1 MGPLIAHCHTISN
14 YDNMEVTTST
24 IACLQK
30 QTERIRNVCILA
42 HVDHGKTTL
51 SDHLIASNGL
61 IHPRLAGELRYMD
74 SNEDEQARGI
84 TMKSSSISLLHVP
97 TKQET
102 SQESGM
108 DRDGY
113 LFNLIDSPGHVD
125 FCSEVS
131 TAARLSDGAF
141 VLVDAVEG
149 VCIQTHAVLRQA
161 WEEKLEMCLVV
172 NKIDRLILE
181 LGLDPHDAYSRIVS
195 IVSNVNMIVSSF
207 ESERF
212 ISEADAF
219 LEYQGDQYGDSD
231 LHNAEEE
238 NDDDED
244 ADEDYFRP
252 EKGNV
257 AFGSAFDGWA
267 FTVQQF
273 AHIYAGKLS
282 CKAEP
287 LYKALWGNFYFSPKS
302 KKIMPIKRGAAQSP
316 LFVSWILDPI
326 WKAYQACMPHAD
338 HKSVLGAIVEKLSLG
353 EDVGKSV
360 SHSDSRVALRALM
373 RSWLSLSRAILTMGV
388 MFLPNPKQA
397 APNRISRFLP
407 KAVEESES
415 YNEEVGSSLE
425 AIESAICSCDTSDTA
440 PLVLYVSK
448 MISVPS
454 TSLPRKL
461 EQRSF
466 KPNEEVFLAFGRV
479 FAGKI
484 REHQDV
490 YVLQAD
496 YNPHIGVSSSS
507 ITKVRI
513 KDLYLMMG
521 RGLEALHEVPA
532 GNVLALAGLETSIL
546 KSATLSSTPLCRPI
560 APLMFQATPIVQV
573 AVEPA
578 HPEDMESLE
587 RGLELLHRAD
597 PLVQVSLQESGEHV
611 VSAAG
616 EIHLETCIKDLKER
630 FAKVKLVVSPPL
642 VRFKESIADDTIAP
656 KVIEASTPGKG
667 CLLRI
672 RVSTLPDKVCSDI
685 ESMENVLSRTFNKDS
700 NVQTSYE
707 SFKSYFIELR
717 DCIAEAM
724 CVSSD
729 DTPPMHIWQLGPK
742 RHGPNVLLSSSGR
755 HEKSSVWD
763 IGDKDIVKVSK
774 AKDIKPV
781 SDDLDDSKVDPDH
794 ADIMEISIPI
804 GSPIVSKLLRL
815 RKDIQ
820 NDADDT
826 MALARTLLEQAGIL
840 KTEQDDVHLI
850 QATASAIHSV
860 ASGVSAGFQM
870 ASLSGPLCDEPL
882 RGLLVEVEAK
892 LLFSVS
898 KEGTCQILTQE
909 DVFGPFNGQVS
920 ATVRQ
925 AIRKAIL
932 ENKPRI
938 VEAHFLCEISTSSE
952 GLAAVYA
959 VLGRRRAKILR
970 EELKEGSGL
979 FIVLAHLPVEASFGF
994 ADELRRKS
1002 SGSASASLM
1011 LSHWGRLDLDPFF
1024 QPLTE
1029 EEREE
1034 FGEEGQGVGAPNLA
1048 KRLIDDVRRRK
1059 GLQVGEKVVESAT
1072 KQRTRARKV

>member
-1 MGPLIAHCHTISN
+1 
-14 YDNMEVTTST
+14 MEVSTST
-24 IACLQK
+24 IVSLQE

-74 SNEDEQARGI
+74 SNEEEQARGI
-84 TMKSSSISLLHVP
+84 TMKSSSISLLHIP
-97 TKQET
+97 TDGS
-102 SQESGM
+102 SQEPGQSDNAQERM
-108 DRDGY
+108 GY
-113 LFNLIDSPGHVD
+113 LFNLIDSPGHID

-161 WEEKLEMCLVV
+161 WEEKLEMCLIV
-172 NKIDRLILE
+172 NKLDRLILE
-181 LGLDPHDAYSRIVS
+181 LELDPYDAYSRIVS
-195 IVSNVNMIVSSF
+195 IIGNVNMIVSSF

-219 LEYQGDQYGDSD
+219 LEYQGEQSGND
-231 LHNAEEE
+231 LHRDDGDDEEE
-238 NDDDED
+238 NDN
-244 ADEDYFRP
+244 DYFTP

-267 FTVQQF
+267 FTIQQF
-273 AHIYAGKLS
+273 AQIYAHKLN
-282 CKAEP
+282 CKTDP
-287 LYKALWGNFYFSPKS
+287 LHKALWGNFYFSSKS
-302 KKIMPIKRGAAQSP
+302 KKIMPIKKGSAHSP
-316 LFVSWILDPI
+316 LFVTWILDPI
-326 WKAYQACMPHAD
+326 WKAYKACMPDAD
-338 HKSVLGAIVEKLSLG
+338 HRSILSDIATKLSLH
-353 EDVGKSV
+353 DSIDKSIN
-360 SHSDSRVALRALM
+360 HPDPRVALRALM

-388 MFLPNPKQA
+388 AFLPNPKQA
-397 APNRISRFLP
+397 APKRISRFLP
-407 KAVEESES
+407 NTFNESGTSPNQELS
-415 YNEEVGSSLE
+415 ASLKS
-425 AIESAICSCDTSDTA
+425 IQDAICSCDTRETA

-448 MISVPS
+448 MVSVPS
-454 TSLPRKL
+454 TSLPRRAD
-461 EQRSF
+461 QPMRSF
-466 KPNEEVFLAFGRV
+466 NSSEEVFLAFGRV

-484 REHQDV
+484 HEGQDV

-496 YNPHIGVSSSS
+496 YNPEVAHNDNSSLSSS
-507 ITKVRI
+507 IAKVKI

-521 RGLEALHEVPA
+521 RGLESLHQVPA
-532 GNVLALAGLETSIL
+532 GNVLALTGLETSIL
-546 KSATLSSTPLCRPI
+546 KSATISSTPLCRPI
-560 APLMFQATPIVQV
+560 APLMFQASPIVQV

-587 RGLELLHRAD
+587 KGLQLLHRAD

-630 FAKVKLVVSPPL
+630 FSKVKLVVSPPL
-642 VRFKESIADDTIAP
+642 VRFKESICESTNAP
-656 KVIEASTPGKG
+656 KVIEAFTAGRG
-667 CLLRI
+667 CRLRI
-672 RVSTLPDKVCSDI
+672 KLGTLPDKVCSDI
-685 ESMENVLSRTFNKDS
+685 EGMEDVLSRALNKDATIHES
-700 NVQTSYE
+700 NIL
-707 SFKSYFIELR
+707 FKKFFDELR
-717 DCIAEAM
+717 ECFTQSMDP
-724 CVSSD
+724 SD
-729 DTPPMHIWQLGPK
+729 EDKPASRIWQLGPK
-742 RHGPNVLLSSSGR
+742 RHGPNVILASIGQEEKASLWSVDDKNIVQLSR
-755 HEKSSVWD
+755 KSKEANQTLDGAEESTHVD
-763 IGDKDIVKVSK
+763 DDAHIVEV
-774 AKDIKPV
+774 P
-781 SDDLDDSKVDPDH
+781 
-794 ADIMEISIPI
+794 IPF
-804 GSPIVSKLLRL
+804 GSPIISRLLGL
-815 RKDIQ
+815 CNHVEHNSSDI
-820 NDADDT
+820 T
-826 MALARTLLEQAGIL
+826 SIARTLLKDSGL
-840 KTEQDDVHLI
+840 VKTDEEDSNMLVK
-850 QATASAIHSV
+850 ATVSAMHSV
-860 ASGVSAGFQM
+860 ASGISAGFQM

-882 RGLLVEVEAK
+882 RGVMVEIGAK
-892 LLFSVS
+892 LVFSIS
-898 KEGTCQILTQE
+898 KDGSPQIMTQE

-920 ATVRQ
+920 ATLKQ
-925 AIRKAIL
+925 GIRRAIL
-932 ENKPRI
+932 ENNPRI

-1059 GLQVGEKVVESAT
+1059 GLQVGDKVVESAT

>member
-1 MGPLIAHCHTISN
+1 
-14 YDNMEVTTST
+14 MEVSTST
-24 IACLQK
+24 ISCLQR

-97 TKQET
+97 KTPEGT
-102 SQESGM
+102 SRNGESSLE
-108 DRDGY
+108 RDGY

-181 LGLDPHDAYSRIVS
+181 LELDPHDAYSRIVS

-219 LEYQGDQYGDSD
+219 LEYQGEQHTDPAVHG
-231 LHNAEEE
+231 
-238 NDDDED
+238 DDED
-244 ADEDYFRP
+244 DEDYFSP

-267 FTVQQF
+267 FTIQQF
-273 AHIYAGKLS
+273 AQIYAGKLN

-287 LYKALWGNFYFSPKS
+287 LHKALWGNYYFSSKS
-302 KKIMPIKRGAAQSP
+302 RKIMPIKTGTGHSP

-326 WKAYQACMPHAD
+326 WKAYQACMPHED
-338 HKSVLGAIVEKLSLG
+338 HKTILSSIAVKLSLG
-353 EDVGKSV
+353 DGIQKAVT
-360 SHSDSRVALRALM
+360 HSDPRVSLRALM
-373 RSWLSLSRAILTMGV
+373 RSWLSLSSAILTMGV
-388 MFLPNPKQA
+388 TYLPNPKQA
-397 APNRISRFLP
+397 APNRISRYLP
-407 KAVEESES
+407 K
-415 YNEEVGSSLE
+415 SLGDLKSNDDLAASLASIE
-425 AIESAICSCDTSDTA
+425 TAIRCCDTRDSA

-448 MISVPS
+448 MVSVPA
-454 TSLPRKL
+454 TSLPRKPD
-461 EQRSF
+461 QRSF
-466 KPNEEVFLAFGRV
+466 NPHEEVFLGFGRV
-479 FAGKI
+479 FAGNIK
-484 REHQDV
+484 ENQDV

-496 YNPHIGVSSSS
+496 YNPGVEDAHMSSS
-507 ITKVRI
+507 IAKVQIR
-513 KDLYLMMG
+513 DLYLMMG
-521 RGLEALHEVPA
+521 RGLETLHQVPA
-532 GNVLALAGLETSIL
+532 GNVLALSGLETSIL
-546 KSATLSSTPLCRPI
+546 KSATLSSTHLCRPI

-578 HPEDMESLE
+578 HPEDMDALE
-587 RGLELLHRAD
+587 KGLQLLHRAD
-597 PLVQVSLQESGEHV
+597 PLVKVSLQESGEHV

-630 FAKVKLVVSPPL
+630 FAKVKLVVSPPI
-642 VRFKESIADDTIAP
+642 VRFKESIADDAAP
-656 KVIEASTPGKG
+656 SKIIEVFTAGKG
-667 CLLRI
+667 CRIRI
-672 RVSTLPDKVCSDI
+672 RVDTLPDKVCSDI
-685 ESMENVLSRTFNKDS
+685 ENMEEILSRTFSKDS
-700 NVQTSYE
+700 NVQVSNE
-707 SFKSYFIELR
+707 SFKSFFDELR
-717 DCIAEAM
+717 ECFTSTMDVSDNTKPAM
-724 CVSSD
+724 R
-729 DTPPMHIWQLGPK
+729 IWQLGPK
-742 RHGPNVLLSSSGR
+742 RHGPNVLLSTSAQQDQESIWKV
-755 HEKSSVWD
+755 E
-763 IGDKDIVKVSK
+763 DKDIIKVSK
-774 AKDIKPV
+774 SKDTKHTQDELEEIKDEPET
-781 SDDLDDSKVDPDH
+781 
-794 ADIMEISIPI
+794 ADIVQVCIPI
-804 GSPIVSKLLRL
+804 GDPIVSRQLGLVQGTH
-815 RKDIQ
+815 DVSS
-820 NDADDT
+820 D
-826 MALARTLLEQAGIL
+826 MESLARTLLDKTGIL
-840 KTEQDDVHLI
+840 KADGDDAQLI
-850 QATASAIHSV
+850 QATVSAIHSV
-860 ASGVSAGFQM
+860 VSGISAGFQM

-898 KEGTCQILTQE
+898 KNGERQILTQE

-925 AIRKAIL
+925 GIRKAIV

-1024 QPLTE
+1024 QPSTE

>member
-1 MGPLIAHCHTISN
+1 
-14 YDNMEVTTST
+14 MEVSTST
-24 IACLQK
+24 IVSLQK

-97 TKQET
+97 AGSLLEVSSSDVPSAEKISLE
-102 SQESGM
+102 ESS
-108 DRDGY
+108 Y

-181 LGLDPHDAYSRIVS
+181 LGLSPHDAYSRIVS
-195 IVSNVNMIVSSF
+195 IVSNVNMIISSF

-219 LEYQGDQYGDSD
+219 LDYQEGQTDTE
-231 LHNAEEE
+231 LHHES
-238 NDDDED
+238 DDDDNSED
-244 ADEDYFRP
+244 DYFLP

-267 FTVQQF
+267 FTIQQF
-273 AHIYAGKLS
+273 AEMYADKLK
-282 CKAEP
+282 CRVDP
-287 LYKALWGNFYFSPKS
+287 LYKALWGNLFFSSKL
-302 KKIMPIKRGAAQSP
+302 KKIMPIKKGSEHAP

-338 HKSVLGAIVEKLSLG
+338 HHSILSSIASKLMLRNVIEK
-353 EDVGKSV
+353 EIRHPDA
-360 SHSDSRVALRALM
+360 RVALRALM
-373 RSWLSLSRAILTMGV
+373 RSWLSLSNAILTMGV
-388 MFLPNPKQA
+388 KFLPNPKQA

-407 KAVEESES
+407 TTLRDSKLENKELSD
-415 YNEEVGSSLE
+415 SLE
-425 AIESAICSCDTSDTA
+425 SIEKAICSCDTSDSA

-448 MISVPS
+448 MVSVPS
-454 TSLPRKL
+454 TSLPRKSD
-461 EQRSF
+461 QPIRSF
-466 KPNEEVFLAFGRV
+466 SSQEEIFLAFGRV

-496 YNPHIGVSSSS
+496 YNPGIAMDGSQESSS
-507 ITKVRI
+507 ITKI
-513 KDLYLMMG
+513 SIGNLYLMMG
-521 RGLEALHEVPA
+521 RGLESLHEVPA
-532 GNVLALAGLETSIL
+532 GNVLALSGLETAIL
-546 KSATLSSTPLCRPI
+546 KSATISSTHLCRPI
-560 APLMFQATPIVQV
+560 APLAFQAEPIVQV

-587 RGLELLHRAD
+587 KGLDLLHRAD

-616 EIHLETCIKDLKER
+616 EIHLETCIKDLKDR
-630 FAKVKLVVSPPL
+630 FARVKLVVSPPL
-642 VRFKESIADDTIAP
+642 VRLKESIADNVTDS
-656 KVIEASTPGKG
+656 KVIEVFTAGKG
-667 CLLRI
+667 CRLRI
-672 RVSTLPDKVCSDI
+672 RVCTLPDKVCSDI
-685 ESMENVLSRTFNKDS
+685 ESMESVLSRIPTKD
-700 NVQTSYE
+700 NVFESSQTSI
-707 SFKSYFIELR
+707 KILLDELR
-717 DCIAEAM
+717 QSILENMD
-724 CVSSD
+724 VSD
-729 DTPPMHIWQLGPK
+729 EEKPANRLWQFGPK
-742 RHGPNVLLSSSGR
+742 RHGPNAIISSSENAESNIWNVNENNIIR
-755 HEKSSVWD
+755 LAKVK
-763 IGDKDIVKVSK
+763 DKPFGCEAESNEQDSQL
-774 AKDIKPV
+774 
-781 SDDLDDSKVDPDH
+781 DDLHVREVSIQVGTPT
-794 ADIMEISIPI
+794 ISRLLGI
-804 GSPIVSKLLRL
+804 GKSPN
-815 RKDIQ
+815 
-820 NDADDT
+820 NDAGHAKIDL
-826 MALARTLLEQAGIL
+826 LAYETLKKHGIL
-840 KTEQDDVHLI
+840 QDDDEDSPLVN
-850 QATASAIHSV
+850 ATVSAMHSV
-860 ASGVSAGFQM
+860 VSGISTGFQM

-882 RGLLVEVEAK
+882 RGLLVEVESK
-892 LLFSVS
+892 ILFSIS
-898 KEGTCQILTQE
+898 KDTEPQILSQE
-909 DVFGPFNGQVS
+909 DVFGPFSGQVS
-920 ATVRQ
+920 AAVKQ
-925 AIRKAIL
+925 GIRRAIL
-932 ENKPRI
+932 ENQPRI

-952 GLAAVYA
+952 GLSAVYA

-979 FIVLAHLPVEASFGF
+979 FTVLAHLPVEASFGF

-1002 SGSASASLM
+1002 SGNASASLM
-1011 LSHWGRLDLDPFF
+1011 LSHWERLNLDPFF
-1024 QPLTE
+1024 QPFTE

-1059 GLQVGEKVVESAT
+1059 GLQIGEKVVESAT